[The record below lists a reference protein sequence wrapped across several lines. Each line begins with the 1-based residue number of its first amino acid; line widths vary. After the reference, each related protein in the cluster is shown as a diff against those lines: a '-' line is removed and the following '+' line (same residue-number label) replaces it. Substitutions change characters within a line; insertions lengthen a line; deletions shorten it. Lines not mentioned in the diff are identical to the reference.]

1 MQKRRPPEGE
11 PVEHLDG
18 KKAVYHGVDAE
29 ADVVGERANPA
40 HLRREYGKT
49 ASSNTIR
56 ASRMYCFRRIRNLGS
71 RHVLAG
77 GESLVT

>member
-1 MQKRRPPEGE
+1 MTTCMQKRRPPEGE

-40 HLRREYGKT
+40 QR
-49 ASSNTIR
+49 
-56 ASRMYCFRRIRNLGS
+56 
-71 RHVLAG
+71 
-77 GESLVT
+77 